1 MKALYA
7 TAPGEYSLADRPK
20 PAPGVGEALV
30 KVTRTGFCMNDVRVR
45 DGVLRH
51 GYPVIPGHQF
61 AGVVEACGPEV
72 NDCAP
77 GDRVAVHSY
86 VLCGQCPSCR
96 KGGVH
101 DCDNFRILGFT
112 LDGGLAEYCVV
123 PARCLFKLPDD
134 VTLEEGSLVENLA
147 SAVAAV
153 RLARLEVAERVV
165 IVGATPIGLLAL
177 QVARLTSPSTL
188 VMAGAGDRRLAL
200 AERLGASHT
209 VDIEQTEARA
219 RLSEIL
225 GTRGADAVLVCG
237 YSRTEAELA
246 MEVVGSLG
254 RIVIEGHFDPT
265 AEITLSPHRLLV
277 TRAVS
282 VQANRGWLTPD
293 FMRAHELV
301 AGGMVDVKPLVTHT
315 LSLQDWE
322 QAFDIFTNQE
332 SQAVQVVL
340 AP

>member
-7 TAPGEYSLADRPK
+7 TAPGEYDLADRPK

-30 KVTRTGFCMNDVRVR
+30 KVARTGFCMNDVRVR
-45 DGVLRH
+45 EGVLRH

-72 NDCAP
+72 HYRAA

-86 VLCGQCPSCR
+86 VLCGQCLSCR

-112 LDGGLAEYCVV
+112 LDGGLAEYCVA
-123 PARCLFKLPDD
+123 PARCLFKLPDE
-134 VTLEEGSLVENLA
+134 VTLEEGSLMENLA

-153 RLARLEVAERVV
+153 RLAQLEVAERVV

-177 QVARLTSPSTL
+177 QVARLASPSTL

-200 AERLGASHT
+200 AERLGATHT
-209 VDIEQTEARA
+209 VDIEQEEMRESLT
-219 RLSEIL
+219 EIL
-225 GTRGADAVLVCG
+225 GTRGADTVLVCG
-237 YSRTEAELA
+237 YTRGEAELA
-246 MEVVGSLG
+246 METVGSLG

-277 TRAVS
+277 ARAVS

-293 FMRAHELV
+293 FLRAHELV

-315 LSLQDWE
+315 FALQDWE
-322 QAFDIFTNQE
+322 QAFDIFTNPE

>member
-7 TAPGEYSLADRPK
+7 TAPAEYGLADRPK

-30 KVTRTGFCMNDVRVR
+30 KVARTGFCMNDVRVR
-45 DGVLRH
+45 EGVLRH

-61 AGVVEACGPEV
+61 AGVVEACGAEV
-72 NDCAP
+72 SYLTP

-96 KGGVH
+96 RGGVH

-112 LDGGLAEYCVV
+112 LDGGLAEYCAA
-123 PARCLFKLPDD
+123 PARCLFRLPDH

-177 QVARLTSPSTL
+177 QVAGLASPSTL
-188 VMAGAGDRRLAL
+188 VMAGAGDRRLDL

-209 VDIEQTEARA
+209 VDIEQAEMQESLTD
-219 RLSEIL
+219 IL

-237 YSRTEAELA
+237 YSRAEAELA
-246 MEVVGSLG
+246 MEIVGSLG

-265 AEITLSPHRLLV
+265 VEITLSPHRLLV

-293 FMRAHELV
+293 FERAHALV
-301 AGGMVDVKPLVTHT
+301 ANGMVDVKSLVTHT
-315 LSLQDWE
+315 FPLQDWE
-322 QAFDIFTNQE
+322 QAFDLFTSGE